1 MDPAFTQQ
9 YETFEQRHWWFVA
22 RRPIIHDLLNR
33 FARQGSSSRWLDIG
47 CGTGVLL
54 KSFDGFSE
62 KIGAEMDQASVARAR
77 EQGLVVRL
85 TGVDWNFSDLGKFD
99 CITLC
104 DVLEHIE
111 YEQPAIAAVRS
122 ALNDNGI
129 LLITVPA
136 LMSLWSDHD
145 VVNHHFRRYTRR
157 TLMERFPTDQWEVLK
172 TSYFCSFLFPPV
184 WLVRKLKGLLRKQTN
199 PPQHDLKFGNP
210 LIDRILLNIFRMER
224 SLLRHGSLPIGS
236 SLLLVLR
243 KQNIEL
249 GKPPV

>member
-1 MDPAFTQQ
+1 MDPAFTRQ

-22 RRPIIHDLLNR
+22 RRQIIHDQLNR
-33 FARQGSSSRWLDIG
+33 FAHPGPTSRWLDVG

-54 KSFDGFSE
+54 KSFNGFFE
-62 KIGAEMDQASVARAR
+62 KIGTEMDETSVARAR
-77 EQGLVVRL
+77 EQGLDVRQ
-85 TGVDWNFSDLGKFD
+85 TGIHWNFSDLGTFD

-104 DVLEHIE
+104 DVLEHVE
-111 YEQPAIAAVRS
+111 HEQPAIAAVRA
-122 ALNDNGI
+122 ALKDNGI

-157 TLMERFPTDQWEVLK
+157 TLMDRFPADQWEVLK
-172 TSYFCSFLFPPV
+172 ASYFCSFLFPPV
-184 WLVRKLKGLLRKQTN
+184 WLVRKLKRFKRKQTT
-199 PPQHDLKFGNP
+199 PPGHDLKFGNP

-224 SLLRHGSLPIGS
+224 PLLRHGSLPIGS

-249 GKPPV
+249 GKSTV